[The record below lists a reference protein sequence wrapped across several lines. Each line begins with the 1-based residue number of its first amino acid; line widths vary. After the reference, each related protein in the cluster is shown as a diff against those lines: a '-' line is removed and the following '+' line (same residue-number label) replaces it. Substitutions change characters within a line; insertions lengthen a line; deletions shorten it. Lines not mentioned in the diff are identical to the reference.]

1 MENMKRIYIKSIAEL
16 EKNYT
21 NKESDLISDLILY
34 DLDSDFVYYIYN
46 TTEILENS
54 RRSLKYLSNNQYMGI
69 ALKDSYA
76 ISEEFFNELL
86 NTPSREFYG
95 MYKKDFLIS
104 IGLQEWTI

>member
-1 MENMKRIYIKSIAEL
+1 MKRIYIKSIAEL

-86 NTPSREFYG
+86 NTPSREFYS

>member
-86 NTPSREFYG
+86 NTPSREFYN